1 MAQHV
6 RVLFHATFRETVGQ
20 REISEE
26 IDSGSTL
33 KDLINRLARRYGGVF
48 DDTIDTEKGEIS
60 REVVVMVNGKSV
72 RKTNVVLKDEDVV
85 MITVPF
91 GGG

>member
-1 MAQHV
+1 MVPHV
-6 RVLFHATFRETVGQ
+6 RVLFHATFREAVGQ
-20 REISEE
+20 REMLEE
-26 IDSGSTL
+26 IDSGSTVG
-33 KDLINRLARRYGGVF
+33 DLLNKLARRYGGDF
-48 DDTIDTEKGEIS
+48 DDIINSERGEIS

-72 RKTNVVLKDEDVV
+72 RKTNVVLREGDVV

>member
-1 MAQHV
+1 MAYHV
-6 RVLFHATFRETVGQ
+6 RVLFHATFREAVGQ

-33 KDLINRLARRYGGVF
+33 KDLINRLARRYGGDF
-48 DDTIDTEKGEIS
+48 DDIISSEREEVS

>member
-1 MAQHV
+1 MIHHI
-6 RVLFHATFRETVGQ
+6 RVLLHATFRETVGE

-33 KDLINRLARRYGGVF
+33 EDLIKKLARRYREPF
-48 DDTIDTEKGEIS
+48 DDIISSEREIS

-72 RKTNVVLKDEDVV
+72 RKTNVVLRDGDVV

>member
-1 MAQHV
+1 MPHHV
-6 RVLFHATFRETVGQ
+6 RVLFHATFREAVGQ

-26 IDSGSTL
+26 IDPDSTL
-33 KDLINRLARRYGGVF
+33 KDLINKLARRYGEPF
-48 DDTIDTEKGEIS
+48 DGIINSERGEVS

-72 RKTNVVLKDEDVV
+72 RKTNGVLKDGDVV

>member
-1 MAQHV
+1 MPHHV
-6 RVLFHATFRETVGQ
+6 KVLFHATFREAVGQ

-26 IDSGSTL
+26 VDSGSTL
-33 KDLINRLARRYGGVF
+33 EDLMNRLARRYGEPF
-48 DDTIDTEKGEIS
+48 DEIITSERGEIS

-72 RKTNVVLKDEDVV
+72 RKTNVVLRDGDVV